1 MFLVNSRL
9 SLFSATPNSFGRE
22 VLHRPELPFSR
33 SYGDNLPSSLTIV
46 LSIALVFSTRPPVS
60 VWGTGAYATRLEAF
74 PGSMGLATSPKK
86 ARPNPQPLW
95 GPDFPGPRPTARPT
109 VYQRRGWPTL
119 LRPSIARTLRA
130 QCRNIN
136 LLSIAYDFRPRLR
149 SRLTLGRL
157 ALPRNPWAFGG
168 QVSRLSLVT
177 HASIL
182 SPDPSTAG
190 FRRRFSQHRML
201 PYHSTALAI
210 ESAASVNDF

>member
-1 MFLVNSRL
+1 MGSTTSPCSGLGPTL
-9 SLFSATPNSFGRE
+9 SL
-22 VLHRPELPFSR
+22 V
-33 SYGDNLPSSLTIV
+33 
-46 LSIALVFSTRPPVS
+46 
-60 VWGTGAYATRLEAF
+60 
-74 PGSMGLATSPKK
+74 
-86 ARPNPQPLW
+86 W
-95 GPDFPGPRPTARPT
+95 GPDFPGPRPTAKPA

-119 LRPSIARTLRA
+119 LRPSIAQTLRSR
-130 QCRNIN
+130 CRNID

-190 FRRRFSQHRML
+190 LRRRFDRHRML
-201 PYHSTALAI
+201 PYHSTLGKVRGFGKRLKAR
-210 ESAASVNDF
+210 EFSAQHHLTSELLRTL